1 MTAAETPSPVCPRYH
16 HAVEVIGARW
26 SGAILSALLAERRR
40 YADIKAAVPGLSDT
54 MLAQRLRELE
64 QEGIVDRR
72 VVASSP
78 VRVEYHLT
86 GKGRALAPVVDA
98 LTRWAEEWIVAG
110 PEVTARR
117 GAVRPIRTA

>member
-1 MTAAETPSPVCPRYH
+1 MGIPPEAT
-16 HAVEVIGARW
+16 
-26 SGAILSALLAERRR
+26 
-40 YADIKAAVPGLSDT
+40 VPGLSDT
-54 MLAQRLRELE
+54 MLAKRLRELE
-64 QEGIVDRR
+64 REGIVDRC

-110 PEVTARR
+110 PR
-117 GAVRPIRTA
+117 

>member
-1 MTAAETPSPVCPRYH
+1 
-16 HAVEVIGARW
+16 
-26 SGAILSALLAERRR
+26 
-40 YADIKAAVPGLSDT
+40 

-64 QEGIVDRR
+64 REGIVDRC

-110 PEVTARR
+110 PEVTAQR
-117 GAVRPIRTA
+117 GAAGPVRTA